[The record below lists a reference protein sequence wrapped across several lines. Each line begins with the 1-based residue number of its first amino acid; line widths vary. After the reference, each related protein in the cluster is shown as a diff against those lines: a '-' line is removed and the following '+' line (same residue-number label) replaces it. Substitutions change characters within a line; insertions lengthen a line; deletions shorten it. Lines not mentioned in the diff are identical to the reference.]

1 MIFLLLL
8 GLGIGGLIFAIYRLK
23 TMTKDS
29 TENQNK
35 RGSYKAMIIAS
46 IILLVL
52 LGIFVALIC
61 WYIFGA
67 HGK

>member
-23 TMTKDS
+23 TMKKDS
-29 TENQNK
+29 AENQNK

-61 WYIFGA
+61 WSIFGA
-67 HGK
+67 HRK

>member
-23 TMTKDS
+23 TMEKDS
-29 TENQNK
+29 AENQNK

-61 WYIFGA
+61 WSIFGA
-67 HGK
+67 HRK